1 MERKNIA
8 FQYGIHRSP
17 SAANDGELAECI
29 NVEAHNGELTPSVLP
44 QLKFTLP
51 LGAELIYI
59 HKSQSYENF
68 ILSWEGQ
75 AIWFSYQDSSNTFK
89 QLVDFKPTSIHSV
102 GNTLI
107 VLGEERMEY
116 VLFKGSEYKRIGNRP
131 PFCSIS
137 FGLGWGGTTTSLITV
152 GEFTIEGSASDM
164 TDAFTGFKS
173 GIKEY
178 IDNGTEPKLTSFFDR
193 LDEVETENFTSATKY
208 VNAMTES
215 ITPKVNKIVNDN
227 RKYGKFLHPFF
238 VRYAYTMYDG
248 SHYMQSAPIFM
259 PLNMKGPV
267 VRATGYSEN
276 GYDFTCRFRIDLD
289 VCELDYK
296 VVAFVDE
303 NGEEVSTETLK
314 EWSDII
320 KGLEIYVSQPIYP
333 YKQDGYYYGYWG
345 TSSLYGNSLSTT
357 GRVYDYMNPTK
368 LMYKNRTYATDYPKN
383 ELAFMVENN
392 PDLMEQIKNTSTF
405 YKISEFNGLD
415 SLIADINADRKSL
428 PIKEGI
434 LTAIEQ
440 QPTLEDDFDSHN
452 TIIPSFAYVYN
463 GRLNISG
470 IKTKLFRGF
479 PLESMVPY
487 TFMPDDN
494 NSSFEIRA
502 EIKEGG
508 KTYQVSSNSSIPLY
522 ERPAFIF
529 YPNSD
534 VSTFIISE
542 TKENGD
548 RYILIPLATQHKL
561 LNGSYYL
568 SESFG
573 INDAYSQGYASEWIE
588 PPLLSY
594 PNKIYTSEV
603 NNPFFFPLSGRN
615 SIGTGEIIAITSNT
629 KAISPGQFGQY
640 PLIVFATDGVWA
652 MQTGEEGLY
661 NSAHPVSKDI
671 CINPNILQTDGPV
684 LFATHNGLH
693 AIIGE
698 NIENLST
705 KMKGRPEKVEMPE
718 VDETFTMLTDK
729 ATDTMSFNEYIAEA
743 SFAYDYINSRV
754 VIFHPMKDYAYI
766 YCLDCGMFS
775 KMIVTKDGLP
785 VKFQNVIQAYPEVYM
800 QSGSD
805 IYSFVPDKDK
815 AESTPQHGIIVTRPL
830 AFADPLALK
839 IMSDIKLIY
848 RKTTANTRCRYA
860 LYVSNDGYEWIQRH
874 SLHGRPFKWF
884 RFVIFSEMADT
895 DALQGMSVRYDYR
908 RANKMR

>member
-29 NVEAHNGELTPSVLP
+29 NVESHNGELTQSVLP
-44 QLKFTLP
+44 QLKLTLP
-51 LGAELIYI
+51 LGAKLVYI

-75 AIWFSYQDSSNTFK
+75 ALWFSYQDDSNALK
-89 QLVDFKPTSIHSV
+89 QLVDFEPKSIHSV

-107 VLGEERMEY
+107 VLGEDRMEY

-137 FGLGWGGTTTSLITV
+137 FGLRSGATRNPLIDK
-152 GEFTIEGSASDM
+152 GEFTIEGTASDLSY
-164 TDAFTGFKS
+164 GFKS
-173 GIKEY
+173 GIKEHL
-178 IDNGTEPKLTSFFDR
+178 DNGADPKLVSFFNS
-193 LDEVETENFTSATKY
+193 LDEVETENDTSATKY
-208 VNAMTES
+208 VKAMTES
-215 ITPKVNKIVNDN
+215 ITPKINKIVNDN
-227 RKYGKFLHPFF
+227 RKYGRFLHPFF

-276 GYDFTCRFRIDLD
+276 GNDFTCHFRIDLD

-303 NGEEVSTETLK
+303 NGEEVSTDTLK

-320 KGLEIYVSQPIYP
+320 KGLEVYVSQPIYP

-357 GRVYDYMNPTK
+357 GWVYDHTNLSK
-368 LMYKNRTYATDYPKN
+368 LIYKNRTYATDYPKN
-383 ELAFMVENN
+383 DLAFMVENN
-392 PDLMEQIKNTSTF
+392 PDFMEQIKNTSTF
-405 YKISEFNGLD
+405 YKISEFNRLE

-428 PIKEGI
+428 PIKEGT

-440 QPTLEDDFDSHN
+440 QQKLEDDYDSHDI
-452 TIIPSFAYVYN
+452 IIPSFAHVYN
-463 GRLNISG
+463 GRINIAG
-470 IKTKLFRGF
+470 IKTKLFSGF
-479 PLESMVPY
+479 PMESMVPY
-487 TFMPDDN
+487 TYDESEDN
-494 NSSFEIRA
+494 FTFQVRTLLEI
-502 EIKEGG
+502 EGHS
-508 KTYQVSSNSSIPLY
+508 YQVISKSNIKLLENP
-522 ERPAFIF
+522 PFIY
-529 YPNSD
+529 YPKAKCK
-534 VSTFIISE
+534 FALI
-542 TKENGD
+542 TKTDKDNVQYSLDTDME
-548 RYILIPLATQHKL
+548 PHKL
-561 LNGSYYL
+561 LNGSFYL
-568 SESFG
+568 SPTWG
-573 INDAYSQGYASEWIE
+573 INDEYPQMSLAGGDPPPYIE
-588 PPLLSY
+588 Y

-661 NSAHPVSKDI
+661 DSVHPISKDI

-705 KMKGRPEKVEMPE
+705 KIKGRPEKVEIPE
-718 VDETFTMLTDK
+718 VDETFTMLTEK

-766 YCLDCGMFS
+766 YCLDCGMFA